1 MILAAGRGERMR
13 PISDHVPK
21 PLLPVAGKPLIVHQ
35 LLKFSAIGI
44 KEIVINL
51 SYQAEQ
57 IKNFLGDGKDY
68 GVDIHYSIEPVALET
83 GGGIY
88 QALPLLGKEPFI
100 VISADIY
107 TDFPL
112 ENFPKKLNGLA
123 HLLLVENPSYHPRG
137 DFNLVNGKI
146 NLQKEKQFT
155 FASMGVYHPDLFKDC
170 QSGMF
175 RLTDVLFPAIERG
188 EVTGEV
194 YHGQWANIGSIEEWQ
209 KLL

>member
-13 PISDHVPK
+13 PISDHIAK

-35 LLKFSAIGI
+35 LLKLSAFGI
-44 KEIVINL
+44 KDIVINL

-57 IKNFLGDGKDY
+57 IKKFLGSGEDY
-68 GVDIHYSIEPVALET
+68 GVKIHYSIEPVALET

-88 QALPLLGKEPFI
+88 QALPLLGQEPFI
-100 VISADIY
+100 VISSDIY

-112 ENFPKKLNGLA
+112 QNFSKKLDGLA
-123 HLLLVENPSYHPRG
+123 HLLLVKNPSYHPRG
-137 DFNLVNGKI
+137 DFNLENGKI
-146 NLQKEKQFT
+146 NLQGEKQFT

-170 QSGMF
+170 QPGGF
-175 RLTDVLFPAIERG
+175 RLTEVLFPAIERG

-194 YHGQWANIGSIEEWQ
+194 YRGQWANIGSIEEWQ